1 MRRPQH
7 RIEDFM
13 DATAIT
19 VRVPA
24 TSANLGAGF
33 DCLGMALDMFASIT
47 VTFGGPVQPPT
58 DDVGEKMVLS
68 AMRAVYSAIEQDLPE
83 NIVVRYG
90 LGIPLGRG
98 LGASAV
104 ARVAGVLV
112 ANEHAGHPLDEEGCL
127 AIASEMEGHSDNA
140 CPAMFGGIQV
150 SVNAEGRWLHVPCRY
165 PGNLFMSL
173 LIPDYSMAT
182 KDARRVLPNEYS
194 KADAIH
200 NSGRLAMFV
209 SALAAGR
216 LDLLDE
222 GTQDRFHQPQRATLF
237 PPMYDLFAAAK
248 QAGAHASW
256 LSGAGS
262 TIAAICSEAEARPVA
277 AAMLERL
284 EGEGLTGRSMVTR
297 ISPTGAEIGT
307 VELVQPD

>member
-1 MRRPQH
+1 
-7 RIEDFM
+7 M

-47 VTFGGPVQPPT
+47 VTFGGPEQPPT
-58 DDVGEKMVLS
+58 EDVAEKMVHS
-68 AMRAVYSAIEQDLPE
+68 AMRAVYSAIEKEMPPGT
-83 NIVVRYG
+83 NVKYG
-90 LGIPLGRG
+90 VGIPLGRG

-112 ANEHAGHPLDEEGCL
+112 ANEYAGHPLDDEGCL

-150 SVNAEGRWLHVPCRY
+150 SVHSEKGWLHVPCGY
-165 PGNLFMSL
+165 PRDLYMAL

-182 KDARRVLPNEYS
+182 KDARRVLPDGYS
-194 KADAIH
+194 KEDSIH
-200 NSGRLAMFV
+200 NSGRLAMFI

-237 PPMYDLFAAAK
+237 PPMYDLFTAAK
-248 QAGAHASW
+248 GAGAHAAW

-284 EGEGLTGRSMVTR
+284 EAEGLTGRSMVTR
-297 ISPTGAEIGT
+297 ISPTGATIGT
-307 VELVQPD
+307 VELVNPD